1 MTFIV
6 LTLLVLA
13 SVAVLAYPFWAERR
27 GSARFDDPAR
37 DLEEG
42 ARRARDRVYEEMR
55 ALQQERFLSNAGE
68 EQYRAQLQ
76 AARVR
81 AAELIREQRRARE
94 TADAIERG
102 VDAELRAAAN
112 DPANAPANDGKD
124 EA

>member
-1 MTFIV
+1 MTILV

-27 GSARFDDPAR
+27 GVARFDDPAL

-42 ARRARDRVYEEMR
+42 VRRARDRVYEEMR
-55 ALQQERFLSNAGE
+55 VLQQERFLNSDGDE
-68 EQYRAQLQ
+68 ERRARLQ

-102 VDAELRAAAN
+102 VDAELRAAA
-112 DPANAPANDGKD
+112 DAPANDED
-124 EA
+124 DAA